1 MNLEAELTLSFYKEI
16 SDIGKTENV
25 KLVKHIETG
34 VLYVK
39 KTLSVYDADLYK
51 TLKDSKLDGIPE
63 IHHIIETNNE
73 LIIIEEYI
81 NGRTLQQELEANGP
95 FDIDIAVHIIKTL
108 CSILNNLHSL
118 KKPIIHRDIK
128 PSNIIMSDR
137 GEITL
142 IDFNV
147 SRKYDVKKSQD
158 TMFMGTADY
167 AAPEQYGF
175 GQSDARTDIY
185 ALGQLL
191 NVLLTGFL
199 PKEQLYTGKAEK
211 IISRCINLD
220 PERRYRS
227 TMQLSHALACMEE
240 PHFEMTNGPVSF
252 LPPGFRSKKPWKM
265 IIAVFG
271 YILLLYFIITMEFVD
286 VITAIEAYIYR
297 LYLLIC
303 GLYIIAFSTNYLNI
317 RYHLPLGKNRYV
329 IVRILSAVCWLI
341 IILFITGFMAA
352 IISTALNA
360 LIK

>member
-167 AAPEQYGF
+167 AAPEQYEIGR
-175 GQSDARTDIY
+175 AH
-185 ALGQLL
+185 
-191 NVLLTGFL
+191 V
-199 PKEQLYTGKAEK
+199 
-211 IISRCINLD
+211 
-220 PERRYRS
+220 
-227 TMQLSHALACMEE
+227 
-240 PHFEMTNGPVSF
+240 
-252 LPPGFRSKKPWKM
+252 
-265 IIAVFG
+265 
-271 YILLLYFIITMEFVD
+271 
-286 VITAIEAYIYR
+286 
-297 LYLLIC
+297 
-303 GLYIIAFSTNYLNI
+303 
-317 RYHLPLGKNRYV
+317 
-329 IVRILSAVCWLI
+329 
-341 IILFITGFMAA
+341 
-352 IISTALNA
+352 
-360 LIK
+360 